1 MKIGAF
7 NAILYIG
14 RKQIIPVFSTFFEHR
29 TFNSV
34 QGDLHIMLF
43 STGEFRENRC
53 KEGYNFYGCKLN
65 YICESTCRIRAF
77 VHKES
82 HMPLSLYYSLDFT

>member
-7 NAILYIG
+7 NVTLYIG
-14 RKQIIPVFSTFFEHR
+14 RKQFIPVFTTFFDDR
-29 TFNSV
+29 VLNSV

-53 KEGYNFYGCKLN
+53 KEGYNFYGYKLKCIYN
-65 YICESTCRIRAF
+65 STRRIKTLRF
-77 VHKES
+77 VHKER
-82 HMPLSLYYSLDFT
+82 HMQL